1 MGYRDTEQLW
11 TIKYRAVSI
20 QKMLQEIAAN
30 APPVGGLTEPL
41 VIWLEENIRIPL
53 EGTLFDQWIALP
65 IKEYYIAAKR
75 RE

>member
-1 MGYRDTEQLW
+1 
-11 TIKYRAVSI
+11 
-20 QKMLQEIAAN
+20 MLQEIAAN
-30 APPVGGLTEPL
+30 APPVGGLTEPF
-41 VIWLEENIRIPL
+41 VIWLEENIRLPL

>member
-1 MGYRDTEQLW
+1 MDARAHRDYKQGLST
-11 TIKYRAVSI
+11 

-30 APPVGGLTEPL
+30 APPVGGLTEPF
-41 VIWLEENIRIPL
+41 VIWLEENIRLPL

-75 RE
+75 RD